1 MSEDETISNMKASEE
16 LESKNA
22 ENLAKKFRLIDGE
35 EIHLT
40 KKPSTF
46 AFVSMY
52 GLGILVLGLH
62 FMFGRAD
69 TLGEDSQGIMAF
81 IYWFIDITTSD
92 SMSFSFI
99 FIMVIHS

>member
-1 MSEDETISNMKASEE
+1 MSDEESTHEVKASEQ
-16 LESKNA
+16 LETKNA
-22 ENLAKKFRLIDGE
+22 EYLAKKFRLIEGE

-69 TLGEDSQGIMAF
+69 SLGDDSTGIMAVSYTHLTLPT
-81 IYWFIDITTSD
+81 IYS
-92 SMSFSFI
+92 
-99 FIMVIHS
+99 V